1 MWPCCKSRKKSRT
14 SSRKRPTVVRRPRSS
29 NTNHRAREKAMSKK
43 LPRKALIAVSSFHG
57 AIYPGGYKTGVF
69 FVEALHPYEVLTAAG
84 FEVDL
89 ASDTGTC
96 GFDDVSLTPPF
107 LSVSDHAIF
116 SNPKC
121 PFMVKIRA
129 QLMRASDLKQGYYGF
144 FSASAGHSA
153 LYDYPTAKGLQAIAA
168 DIWER
173 GGIVGTVCH
182 GPAIMPG
189 IIDSK
194 TGKSIIHGKTVTG
207 FTIEGELIF
216 RILDKLRADG
226 VVPIVEAVTAAGAFY
241 SGSMGAFDDYSITS
255 GRVVTGTNPASG
267 RSATERGVKLFDNLE
282 LP

>member
-1 MWPCCKSRKKSRT
+1 MEGNCPPALRSRRDY
-14 SSRKRPTVVRRPRSS
+14 RSS
-29 NTNHRAREKAMSKK
+29 GLRFYLAEYSDQFLLCRDGARLVGSR
-43 LPRKALIAVSSFHG
+43 LV
-57 AIYPGGYKTGVF
+57 
-69 FVEALHPYEVLTAAG
+69 
-84 FEVDL
+84 
-89 ASDTGTC
+89 
-96 GFDDVSLTPPF
+96 
-107 LSVSDHAIF
+107 
-116 SNPKC
+116 
-121 PFMVKIRA
+121 IRRLQ
-129 QLMRASDLKQGYYGF
+129 QLMKRSLWKMARKQRRKLMANLKKEDYGF
-144 FSASAGHSA
+144 FFASAGHSA

-168 DIWER
+168 DIWDR
-173 GGIVGTVCH
+173 GGIVGAVCH
-182 GPAIMPG
+182 GPAIMPD

-241 SGSMGAFDDYSITS
+241 SGSVGRFDDSSITS